1 MSKIKLINASC
12 ADQQVDAVVNAANR
26 SLAAGGGICGVIF
39 RKAGMTE
46 LSDGLAELKAKLT
59 EKGLD
64 LLSGDVQKALDLFDN
79 LESQMANA
87 PSFDL
92 VADGMAHDMLLII
105 RTDLQK

>member
-1 MSKIKLINASC
+1 MQN
-12 ADQQVDAVVNAANR
+12 
-26 SLAAGGGICGVIF
+26 
-39 RKAGMTE
+39 
-46 LSDGLAELKAKLT
+46 
-59 EKGLD
+59 
-64 LLSGDVQKALDLFDN
+64 ALDLFDN